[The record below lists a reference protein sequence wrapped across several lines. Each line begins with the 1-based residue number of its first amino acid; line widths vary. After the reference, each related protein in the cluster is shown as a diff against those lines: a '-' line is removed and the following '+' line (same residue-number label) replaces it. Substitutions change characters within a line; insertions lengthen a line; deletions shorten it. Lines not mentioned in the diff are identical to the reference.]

1 MNVLAI
7 DPGATRAGWAV
18 LGSPGRDGKAVYIA
32 SGVVHHPRLPKQP
45 FQKYRMELTAHW
57 IEEAFDLVEEYKPDV
72 LVSET
77 VPSRGPEIMD
87 QLYLAN
93 VQITTLHAIAMSYG
107 VKVEQVSART
117 VQAKI
122 ALRKKDV
129 KVTKPQVRN
138 GVLTQFPE
146 LDERLKPKGSQIFE
160 ESDAIAIGLYYL
172 GCYTLTVN
180 GSSDQKDKQTNGSDS
195 PSSRASR
202 GAASLHRVP

>member
-7 DPGATRAGWAV
+7 DPGALRAGWAI
-18 LGSPGRDGKAVYIA
+18 LGSPGDDGKATHIA

-45 FQKYRMELTAHW
+45 FQEYRMELTGHW
-57 IEEAFDLVEEYKPDV
+57 VEEAFDLLEEYKPDI
-72 LVSET
+72 LISET

-93 VQITTLHAIAMSYG
+93 VQITVLHAIAMSYG
-107 VKVEQVSART
+107 VPVVQVSARS

-138 GVLTQFPE
+138 GVLLQFPE
-146 LDERLKPKGSQIFE
+146 LETRLKGKGKQIFE
-160 ESDAIAIGLYYL
+160 ESDAIAIGLYFF
-172 GCYTLTVN
+172 GCYTPAIITTN
-180 GSSDQKDKQTNGSDS
+180 GRSNKKDKQTDS
-195 PSSRASR
+195 TNS
-202 GAASLHRVP
+202 AASHSS